1 MWTMCVV
8 TLAVVLAVPA
18 FADLKQTAQGKAC
31 ALLSDQG
38 LKGRKWTHYGDGTSG
53 CASDY
58 KDIGGGKPLTNNL
71 AFYGNGQGETVNSV
85 KLVLNYNKPES
96 ASASTAAT
104 KALLSASEKMAQ
116 RALGVKLP
124 KAIITAIDWGRAEK
138 LSVGS
143 GTVEVVREDWPNGK
157 GYEIQVVM
165 D

>member
-1 MWTMCVV
+1 MWKMCVLP
-8 TLAVVLAVPA
+8 LAVVFTVPA

-31 ALLSDQG
+31 ALLADQG

-58 KDIGGGKPLTNNL
+58 KDIGGGTPLPNNL

-85 KLVLNYNKPES
+85 KLVLNYNQPES
-96 ASASTAAT
+96 ATASTAAT

-116 RALGVKLP
+116 RALGAKLP
-124 KAIITAIDWGRAEK
+124 KAIITAIDWGRSEK
-138 LSVGS
+138 LNVGS
-143 GTVEVVREDWPNGK
+143 GTVEVVREDWPSGK